1 MEDYQAL
8 REAGCLETAAE
19 RLALAL
25 RITEQRPAALV
36 SEGLEALQQGR
47 LEDAFLALA
56 EAAIRLGPQG
66 EVWALLGH
74 VLLAKGE
81 HQAAFDLLSAPA
93 NPARTT
99 TAVRLLRLR
108 ALIAQLHRAGAS
120 SRSLARLLS
129 ACRGFYL
136 YLIREGHCSQD
147 PAHGLTPPKAQKA
160 LPKVLDVDR
169 SMQLLDGAV
178 EDDFLGLR
186 DQALLELFYS
196 SGLRLSELVG
206 LDLADVDLV
215 QGLVQVRG
223 KGNKERVLPIGSKAR
238 DALEAWLKVRLQA
251 APRDDALFIGQRGL
265 RLTPRSVQ
273 LRVRE
278 AGVRELGQHLH
289 PHMLRHSFAS
299 HMLSASGDLRAVQE
313 LLGHATSPPPRSTP
327 TWTSASSPRSMTR
340 RTPAPSARPADDDSP
355 RDLRPRRY
363 PLGNRAG
370 HPFRRSPA
378 A

>member
-1 MEDYQAL
+1 MQVQLDAYLDHL
-8 REAGCLETAAE
+8 RLERQVSPHTLDGYRRDLRKLLAFAEA
-19 RLALAL
+19 
-25 RITEQRPAALV
+25 
-36 SEGLEALQQGR
+36 EGLADWGALDGR
-47 LEDAFLALA
+47 
-56 EAAIRLGPQG
+56 
-66 EVWALLGH
+66 
-74 VLLAKGE
+74 
-81 HQAAFDLLSAPA
+81 
-93 NPARTT
+93 
-99 TAVRLLRLR
+99 RLR

-136 YLIREGHCSQD
+136 YLIREGCCSQD
-147 PAHGLTPPKAQKA
+147 PAQGLSPPKAQKP

-178 EDDFLGLR
+178 EDDFLALR

-206 LDLADVDLV
+206 LDLADLDLA

-238 DALEAWLKVRLQA
+238 EALDTWLRVRAQA

-265 RLTPRSVQ
+265 RLTPRAVQ

-313 LLGHATSPPPRSTP
+313 LLGHADIATTQIYTHLDFGQLAEVYDKAHPRAKRK
-327 TWTSASSPRSMTR
+327 ASR
-340 RTPAPSARPADDDSP
+340 
-355 RDLRPRRY
+355 
-363 PLGNRAG
+363 
-370 HPFRRSPA
+370 
-378 A
+378 

>member
-1 MEDYQAL
+1 MQVQLDAYLDHL
-8 REAGCLETAAE
+8 RLERQMSPHTLDGYRRDLRKLLAFAEA
-19 RLALAL
+19 
-25 RITEQRPAALV
+25 
-36 SEGLEALQQGR
+36 EGLADWGALDGR
-47 LEDAFLALA
+47 
-56 EAAIRLGPQG
+56 
-66 EVWALLGH
+66 
-74 VLLAKGE
+74 
-81 HQAAFDLLSAPA
+81 
-93 NPARTT
+93 
-99 TAVRLLRLR
+99 RLR

-136 YLIREGHCSQD
+136 YLIREGCCSQD
-147 PAHGLTPPKAQKA
+147 PAQGLSPPKAQKP

-178 EDDFLGLR
+178 EDDFLALR

-206 LDLADVDLV
+206 LDLADLDLA

-238 DALEAWLKVRLQA
+238 EALDTWLRVRAQA

-265 RLTPRSVQ
+265 RLTPRAVQ

-313 LLGHATSPPPRSTP
+313 LLGHADIATTQIYTHLDFGQLAEVYDKAHPRAKRKASP
-327 TWTSASSPRSMTR
+327 
-340 RTPAPSARPADDDSP
+340 
-355 RDLRPRRY
+355 
-363 PLGNRAG
+363 
-370 HPFRRSPA
+370 
-378 A
+378 